1 VSLQALTISH
11 LVLATQDVPK
21 MEAFFTYL
29 FGVKAHYSHKEFVDF
44 VLPGRSRVA
53 FFTAVGAAAKHFKA
67 QSQRNQ
73 IGIGI
78 TVTDVEALYTRAID
92 STSVGMGVKVSGA
105 PKDHPWGEKSFLL
118 IDPDQNRWE
127 ITQSPSKDGL
137 LINR

>member
-1 VSLQALTISH
+1 VSAQALTISH
-11 LVLATQDVPK
+11 LVLATEDVPK
-21 MEAFFTYL
+21 METFFSYV
-29 FGVKAHYSHKEFVDF
+29 FGAKAHYSHKEFVDF

-53 FFTAVGAAAKHFKA
+53 FFTAVGAASKHFQA
-67 QSQRNQ
+67 HSQRNQ

-78 TVTDVEALYTRAID
+78 TVTDVEALYARAID
-92 STSVGMGVKVSGA
+92 ATSVAMGVTVSGP

-137 LINR
+137 LVNR